1 MTLLLPQKSSDVF
14 ALFMTIEMILENLTL
29 VLLNV
34 CLLGSLLLKK
44 VVVVGVHLNIVSLR
58 VWM

>member
-34 CLLGSLLLKK
+34 YLLDTLLLKR
-44 VVVVGVHLNIVSLR
+44 VIVVGVHLNIVSLR

>member
-44 VVVVGVHLNIVSLR
+44 VIVVGVHLNIVSLR

>member
-1 MTLLLPQKSSDVF
+1 MTLLLPQKSLDVF
-14 ALFMTIEMILENLTL
+14 ALFMTIEMMLENLTL

-34 CLLGSLLLKK
+34 YLLGSLLLKK
-44 VVVVGVHLNIVSLR
+44 VIVVGVHLNIVSLR